1 MNSSFTARWN
11 EALLDETYQRW
22 CDDPCSVDAG
32 WAAFFEGFELG
43 CARPVAK
50 GGAVS
55 AEQTDSA
62 SPLGLAVETRTEALV
77 YAFRTI
83 GHSIAKLDPLA
94 VAPRENPL
102 LELKE
107 LGFSEQDL
115 ERVVHSKFFR
125 DGKEMKLRDMIAELR
140 GIYSDT
146 IGAEFM
152 HIQTPAIRNWVRDRL
167 ENRSSAPKHDPKLH
181 KNYLRRL
188 LKAEEFENFLH
199 TRYQGNKRFSLEG
212 GEGLMVALNAV
223 LDDCAKHNVKEIV
236 MGMAHRGRL
245 NVLANF
251 LHKPFSLIF
260 NEFSE
265 NYVPDSVAGSGDV
278 KYHLGYTTTRHVTP
292 DHDVE
297 IRLAANPSHLE
308 TVDAIV
314 QGKARARQRILDDT
328 ADRKQVLPL
337 LVHGDA
343 AFIGQGVVAEVFNM
357 SQLPGYR
364 TGGTIHIVVNNQ
376 IGFTTLPADARSTM
390 YCTDIAKIVEAPI
403 FHVNGEDVLAVLQVA
418 QIALE
423 FRQTFG
429 RDVVIDIY
437 CYRRY
442 GHNELDEPVFT
453 QPDLYKKISEH
464 PRLSE
469 IFIGEVKPFG
479 TLSDNDIQSV
489 KKEVLDNLEAA
500 FSEVK
505 AKEAA
510 RLAKKPELTGS
521 TAVFQPPYS
530 HEPVVT
536 AISPET
542 LEQIVTAL
550 TQVPEGFRIL
560 PKLKRILLD
569 RRLAVWKDG
578 GPYDWSYA
586 EALAFGSLL
595 LEKTPVRLSGQ
606 DSRRGTFSQRLS
618 VIYDEHTRA
627 RHIPLNTLSTDQARF
642 CVYNSPLSEYAVLG
656 FDYGYSM
663 DFPSMLC
670 LWEAQ
675 FGDFV
680 NGAQIV
686 IDQFIAS
693 AESKWQH
700 PSSIVMLLPHGYEGQ
715 GPEHSSARLERF
727 LQSCAEENMQVC
739 NFTTPAQYFHGLRRQ
754 IHRGYR
760 KPLIIMTPKSLLRN
774 EQAVSRS
781 EDFTNS
787 RFYEILEDPSQSAVD
802 GVERVILC
810 SGKVYYD
817 LVNYRSAL
825 PAPNQTAIVRVEQ
838 LYPLYEEELHRIVSQ
853 YGNAKKIVWCQEEP
867 QNMGAYTFMLPR
879 ISLLFGRWIDYAGRA
894 AAASPA
900 TGSIAVHKK
909 EQAALVKHAFEV

>member
-11 EALLDETYQRW
+11 EALLDETYERW
-22 CDDPCSVDAG
+22 SQDPKTVDAD

-43 CARPVAK
+43 CARPISKNGTPEVTK
-50 GGAVS
+50 NGAP
-55 AEQTDSA
+55 AGKD
-62 SPLGLAVETRTEALV
+62 LALETKIEGLV
-77 YAFRTI
+77 YAYRTI

-94 VAPRENPL
+94 ESPRQNPL

-107 LGFSEQDL
+107 LGLEEADL
-115 ERVVHSKFFR
+115 NRSVHSKFFR
-125 DGKEMKLRDMIAELR
+125 DGKSMKLRDMLAELQS
-140 GIYSDT
+140 IYSDT

-167 ENRSSAPKHDPKLH
+167 ENRSEAPKQDAELQ
-181 KNYLRRL
+181 KNFLRRL

-212 GEGLMVALNAV
+212 GEGLMVALNAL
-223 LDDCAKHNVKEIV
+223 LDDCEKHGIKEIV

-278 KYHLGYTTTRHVTP
+278 KYHLGYITTRHISPT
-292 DHDVE
+292 HEVE

-314 QGKARARQRILDDT
+314 QGKARARQRILNDT
-328 ADRKQVLPL
+328 ADRKKVLPL
-337 LVHGDA
+337 LIHGDA
-343 AFIGQGVVAEVFNM
+343 AFIGQGIVAEVFNM

-403 FHVNGEDVLAVLQVA
+403 FHVNGEDTLAVLQVA

-442 GHNELDEPVFT
+442 GHNELDEPTFT
-453 QPDLYKKISEH
+453 QPNLYKQIAEH

-469 IFIGEVKPFG
+469 IFVNDVRPFG
-479 TLSDNDIQSV
+479 KLTDADVAQIKSG
-489 KKEVLDNLEAA
+489 VLGNLEAA

-510 RLAKKPELTGS
+510 RSAKKPELVGS

-530 HEPVVT
+530 HEPINT
-536 AISPET
+536 AIAPEM
-542 LEQIVTAL
+542 LEQIVKAL
-550 TQVPEGFRIL
+550 TRVPDGFRIL

-569 RRLAVWKDG
+569 RRLSVWKEG

-595 LEKTPVRLSGQ
+595 LEGTPVRLSGQ

-618 VIYDEHTRA
+618 VIYDEETRE
-627 RHIPLNTLSTDQARF
+627 RHIPLNNLGSEQARF

-675 FGDFV
+675 FGDFG
-680 NGAQIV
+680 NGAQII

-693 AESKWQH
+693 AESKWQR
-700 PSSIVMLLPHGYEGQ
+700 PSSIVLLLPHGYEGQ

-727 LQSCAEENMQVC
+727 LQLCAEENMQVC
-739 NFTTPAQYFHGLRRQ
+739 NFSTPAQYFHGLRRQ

-774 EQAVSRS
+774 EQAVSTT
-781 EDFTNS
+781 EDFTSS
-787 RFYEILEDPSQSAVD
+787 RFYEILDDPEKPGAD
-802 GVERVILC
+802 EVERVILC

-817 LVNYRSAL
+817 LVNYRKVNDSASR
-825 PAPNQTAIVRVEQ
+825 AAIIRVEQ
-838 LYPLYEEELHRIVSQ
+838 LYPLYAKELHRVVTQ
-853 YGNAKKIVWCQEEP
+853 YKNAKKIVWCQEEP
-867 QNMGAYTFMLPR
+867 KNMGAYSFMLPR
-879 ISLLFGRWIDYAGRA
+879 ISSLFGQWIDYAGRPD
-894 AAASPA
+894 AASPA
-900 TGSIAVHKK
+900 TGSTAVHKK
-909 EQAALVKHAFEV
+909 EQVALVKHAFEV

>member
-11 EALLDETYQRW
+11 EALLDETYERW
-22 CDDPCSVDAG
+22 RQNPRDVNGD

-43 CARPVAK
+43 CARPLPK
-50 GGAVS
+50 NGAPDQS
-55 AEQTDSA
+55 ANGAGKSQD
-62 SPLGLAVETRTEALV
+62 LAFETKTEGLV
-77 YAFRTI
+77 YAYRTI
-83 GHSIAKLDPLA
+83 GHSIANLDPLA
-94 VAPRENPL
+94 DAPRENPL

-107 LGFSEQDL
+107 LGFKDADL
-115 ERVVHSKFFR
+115 DRTAASKFFR
-125 DGKEMKLRDMIAELR
+125 DGKSMKLRDLIAELR
-140 GIYSDT
+140 SIYCDA

-167 ENRSSAPKHDPKLH
+167 ENRSDAPKSDAACQKAIF
-181 KNYLRRL
+181 RRL
-188 LKAEEFENFLH
+188 YKAEEFENFLH

-223 LDDCAKHNVKEIV
+223 LDDCEKQGVKEIV

-251 LHKPFSLIF
+251 LHKPFSMIF

-265 NYVPDSVAGSGDV
+265 NYVPDSVGGSGDV
-278 KYHLGYTTTRHVTP
+278 KYHLGYTTTRHVSPT
-292 DHDVE
+292 HDVE

-314 QGKARARQRILDDT
+314 QGKTRARQRIVNDT
-328 ADRKQVLPL
+328 ADRKKVLPI

-343 AFIGQGVVAEVFNM
+343 AFIGQGIVAEVFNM

-403 FHVNGEDVLAVLQVA
+403 FHVNGEDPLAVLQVA

-442 GHNELDEPVFT
+442 GHNELDEPTFT
-453 QPDLYKKISEH
+453 QPNLYKKIVEH
-464 PRLSE
+464 PRLSQ
-469 IFIGEVKPFG
+469 IFVDEVRPFG
-479 TLSDNDIQSV
+479 ALTEDDIS
-489 KKEVLDNLEAA
+489 KIKSEVMGNLEAA

-510 RLAKKPELTGS
+510 RSAKKSELAGS
-521 TAVFQPPYS
+521 TAVYQPPYS
-530 HEPVVT
+530 HDLVNT
-536 AISPET
+536 AISPEM

-550 TQVPEGFRIL
+550 TRIPDGFRIL
-560 PKLKRILLD
+560 PKLKRILMD
-569 RRLAVWKDG
+569 RRLSVWKDG

-595 LEKTPVRLSGQ
+595 LEGTPVRLSGQ

-618 VIYDEHTRA
+618 VIYDENTRE
-627 RHIPLNTLSTDQARF
+627 RHIPLNNLGSDQAKF

-675 FGDFV
+675 FGDFG
-680 NGAQIV
+680 NGAQII

-727 LQSCAEENMQVC
+727 LQLCAEENMQVC

-760 KPLIIMTPKSLLRN
+760 KPLIIMTPKSLLRS
-774 EQAVSRS
+774 EQAVSKS

-787 RFYEILEDPSQSAVD
+787 RFYEILDDPTAPAHNK
-802 GVERVILC
+802 VERVILC

-817 LVNYRSAL
+817 LCNYR
-825 PAPNQTAIVRVEQ
+825 QTNDLGDKAAIVRVEQ
-838 LYPLYEEELHRIVSQ
+838 LYPLFSEELNRIVSQ
-853 YGNAKKIVWCQEEP
+853 YANAKKVVWCQEEP
-867 QNMGAYTFMLPR
+867 KNMGAYSFMLPR
-879 ISLLFGRWIDYAGRA
+879 ISSLFGRWIDYAGRS

-909 EQAALVKHAFEV
+909 EQAALVKEAFEI